1 MAEKPTTIKQFFERF
16 PDDDACL
23 EHIMRVRFGLVGKCP
38 KCQRQTKYYRIA
50 KRRAYEC
57 TWCGHHLYPC
67 VGTPFESS
75 RTKLQSWFFAMFL
88 FCTTRNGVSA
98 KELQR
103 ALGITYKA
111 AWRMGTVIRRYMG
124 QVDGDG
130 MLGGS
135 GAVVEADKAF
145 IGGKDKRGKDD
156 KAVVLGIVER
166 GGEVITRVIEDR
178 QEATVIP
185 HIVQNVRVGSRVA
198 TDEAKAFLAIS
209 AHGYRHSTVNHAAK
223 EYVRGDTHTNT
234 IEGFWA
240 MVKRTIRGTHIW
252 VSPKYLP
259 LYLREIEYRFNL
271 RRSPSVMFDLLV
283 QAFGSSPRRVG

>member
-16 PDDDACL
+16 PSDDACL
-23 EHIMRVRFGLVGKCP
+23 EHVMRVRFGLEGKCP
-38 KCQRQTKYYRIA
+38 KCEWQTKYYRIA

-67 VGTPFESS
+67 VGTPFEAS

-124 QVDGDG
+124 QVDGDN

-135 GAVVEADKAF
+135 GAVVEADKSF
-145 IGGKDKRGKDD
+145 IGGKDKIGQDD

-166 GGEVITRVIEDR
+166 GGEVVTRVVESKH
-178 QEATVIP
+178 EASVMP
-185 HIVQNVRVGSRVA
+185 HIMQHVKRGSRIA

-209 AHGYRHSTVNHAAK
+209 SYGYRHSTVNHGAK

-240 MVKRTIRGTHIW
+240 VVKRTIKGTHIW
-252 VSPKYLP
+252 VSKKYLP
-259 LYLREIEYRFNL
+259 LYLGEIEYRFNL

-283 QAFGSSPRRVG
+283 QAFGSSPRRAG

>member
-1 MAEKPTTIKQFFERF
+1 MAEKPTTIKQFFQRF

-23 EHIMRVRFGLVGKCP
+23 EHVMSVRYGLTGKCP
-38 KCQRQTKYYRIA
+38 KCERQTKYYRIA

-57 TWCGHHLYPC
+57 EWCGHHLYPC
-67 VGTPFESS
+67 VGTPFEAS

-111 AWRMGTVIRRYMG
+111 AWRMGTVIRRYMAT
-124 QVDGDG
+124 VDGDS

-135 GAVVEADKAF
+135 GAIVEADKAF
-145 IGGKDKRGKDD
+145 IGGKDKIGQDD

-166 GGEVITRVIEDR
+166 DGEVITRVIPDR

-185 HIVQNVRVGSRVA
+185 LIVQNVKRGARIA

-209 AHGYRHSTVNHAAK
+209 AHGFRHSTVNHAAK

-240 MVKRTIRGTHIW
+240 VVKRTIKGTHVW
-252 VSPKYLP
+252 VSKKYLP
-259 LYLREIEYRFNL
+259 LYLGEIEYRFNL

-283 QAFGSSPRRVG
+283 QAFGSSPRRAG